1 MTYTTRTKFTEQL
14 NEVRDLL
21 IRLAE
26 KTTADIRAIDLGAK
40 GDMGAAKGVIG
51 GRKEERRLSYSI
63 EQTCFDIM
71 LLQQPLIGDDFR
83 FITSSFRV
91 VSDLSHVDGMTRD
104 AMFLLEDVPA
114 KKSEHLAGEFT
125 ELADLTAQML
135 VDSVKAFL
143 EKDVIGASAVI
154 ARDDRV
160 NELYAICEQ
169 KLVQL
174 IRDETVKPKY
184 LPELLMVAKYF
195 ERIGDSSKAIA
206 RWAIFRVTG
215 EHNDEDD
222 KTK

>member
-1 MTYTTRTKFTEQL
+1 MTYTTRTRFTEQL

-21 IRLAE
+21 VRLAE

-40 GDMGAAKGVIG
+40 GDLGAAKGVIG

-71 LLQQPLIGDDFR
+71 LLQQPLVGEDFR

-91 VSDLSHVDGMTRD
+91 VSDLSHIDGMTRD
-104 AMFLLEDVPA
+104 AMYLLEGVPTE
-114 KKSEHLAGEFT
+114 KTDNLSSEFT
-125 ELADLTAQML
+125 ELADTTAQML
-135 VDSVKAFL
+135 SDSVKAFL
-143 EKDVIGASAVI
+143 EEDVIEASAVI
-154 ARDDRV
+154 ARDERV
-160 NELYAICEQ
+160 NELYEISEQ

-174 IRDETVKPKY
+174 IRDATVKPKY